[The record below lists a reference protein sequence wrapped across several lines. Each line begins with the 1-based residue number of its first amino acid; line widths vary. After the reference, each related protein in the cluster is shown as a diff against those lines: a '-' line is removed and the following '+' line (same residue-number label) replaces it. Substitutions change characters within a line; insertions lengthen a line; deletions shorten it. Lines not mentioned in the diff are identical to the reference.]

1 MSTTEASASNH
12 RLPSAAQ
19 EGSPL
24 LTVEGLKVWFPVTA
38 GVLRR
43 RVGWVYAVD
52 GVSFSLYTGETLGL
66 VGESGS
72 GKTTLGR
79 AIVRVNTPTA
89 GTITLAGENWLE
101 LKPAQLRRSR
111 RRAQMSFQD
120 PYSSL
125 DPRQT
130 VGSIVAEAL
139 EIHGLALGHAR
150 RDRVEELMRLVGL
163 DPGFS
168 TRYPHELS
176 GGQRQRIGIARALAV
191 EPDLLVCDEVVSALD
206 VSIQAQVINLLEH
219 LQEELGLAYLF
230 IAHDLS
236 VVRHIADRVAVMY
249 LGKLVEV
256 ADSETLFRQPLH
268 PYTAALLSAVP
279 VPDARVERARERIL
293 LTGDIPSP
301 SNPPTGCRFHTRCW
315 LHKRLGS
322 PDLCVTVEP
331 PLVGFPT
338 ETEGTGEKRLV
349 ACHYTR
355 ELTEVIEPGTFL
367 PRDVDSTRAD
377 GLDAESP
384 GIAPDG
390 TAAE

>member
-1 MSTTEASASNH
+1 MSTTEASSH
-12 RLPSAAQ
+12 RLISSAQ
-19 EGSPL
+19 EGAPL
-24 LTVEGLKVWFPVTA
+24 LTVDGLKVWFPVTA

-89 GTITLAGENWLE
+89 GTITLGGENWLE

-111 RRAQMSFQD
+111 WRAQMSFQD

-163 DPGFS
+163 DPSFT

-176 GGQRQRIGIARALAV
+176 GGQRQRRDRQSARSGARLT
-191 EPDLLVCDEVVSALD
+191 
-206 VSIQAQVINLLEH
+206 
-219 LQEELGLAYLF
+219 
-230 IAHDLS
+230 
-236 VVRHIADRVAVMY
+236 RV
-249 LGKLVEV
+249 
-256 ADSETLFRQPLH
+256 
-268 PYTAALLSAVP
+268 
-279 VPDARVERARERIL
+279 
-293 LTGDIPSP
+293 
-301 SNPPTGCRFHTRCW
+301 
-315 LHKRLGS
+315 
-322 PDLCVTVEP
+322 
-331 PLVGFPT
+331 
-338 ETEGTGEKRLV
+338 
-349 ACHYTR
+349 
-355 ELTEVIEPGTFL
+355 
-367 PRDVDSTRAD
+367 
-377 GLDAESP
+377 
-384 GIAPDG
+384 
-390 TAAE
+390 